1 MEGNE
6 IQYAIRLT
14 FGFVHGVLL
23 TLIGFGLAL
32 AFPSL
37 SHFLFGLFG
46 CVITPL
52 ACWGLTIGCNAC
64 IEYITHSTL
73 TRERIVRNSW
83 IPPLGIFLGSLL
95 ILPLELM
102 HGGTVGPL
110 NILLATS
117 ILLNMVV
124 ATLLQ
129 VYVAKRIQESES
141 EDSAEGASA
150 PI

>member
-6 IQYAIRLT
+6 INYAIRLT
-14 FGFVHGVLL
+14 FGFIHGVFL

-32 AFPSL
+32 FFPSL

-46 CVITPL
+46 CIITPL
-52 ACWGLTIGCNAC
+52 ASLFLTIGCNAC
-64 IEYITHSTL
+64 IQYITHSTL
-73 TRERIVRNSW
+73 FWPTLLRNAW

-102 HGGTVGPL
+102 QTSSLGPV

-117 ILLNMVV
+117 IFLNMVLS
-124 ATLLQ
+124 TILQ
-129 VYVAKRIQESES
+129 IYVGKTIQSS
-141 EDSAEGASA
+141 PSGSSG